1 MESSVVSPE
10 HLPNSEALHRNDT
23 ATPNQYLN
31 LYIKKIETEHESKK
45 KQKLVITDPLKTT

>member
-45 KQKLVITDPLKTT
+45 KNRN